1 MSLKP
6 IIVLYNEKESNIELN
21 LEEITSY
28 SLLIQKILSF
38 FNESNMSFTY
48 HLMSINTSNPYTLL
62 EEENYKEILNEKIEG
77 EDLKLFLNKINPED
91 LNSNEIINNEINID
105 NIKNNEGDNE
115 EEEDFILDDDN
126 NNPNNINRKEENI
139 INSDN
144 NNEVDT
150 QLKIDE
156 IKNINNNDNENKI
169 ENEKQNEN
177 DKEDLFSQTDEM
189 LKKIDK
195 LMENSNPNLKL
206 LKYSKSLPIK
216 REDIIKDHN
225 EENKANGINKII
237 NEEKEIRAPLPFSR
251 KNQNLNINN
260 IKIDDNDDNINKIA
274 DDNLLLNSRFINPE
288 TFKLLKCI
296 LCNEKLSGGLKYIC
310 CICENCILCENCEKT
325 HFHPCIKFKSTFLS
339 NITDIY
345 RFMTNIYSFK
355 SNTKNFFTKLFT
367 KEYEIKLYPICD
379 KKICLRPQKN
389 FIFAIKIFNFTNN
402 LISSSQFEIISKN
415 NKNIKILIPNTKFN
429 IRPNS
434 HYTLK
439 LKCKTKKNIKKE
451 KVDFYLFSDSLYF
464 KNQEDVHFTIDFEIN
479 EDWDEEKIN
488 SHFENNE
495 YAILYSKEHKTIAID
510 LLNNAGNSNIE
521 KDFIKNVFDILVK
534 NNWNKNSSL
543 NQIMNLK

>member
-105 NIKNNEGDNE
+105 NIKNNEGDNGE
-115 EEEDFILDDDN
+115 DEDFILDDDN
-126 NNPNNINRKEENI
+126 NNPNNINKKEENI

-156 IKNINNNDNENKI
+156 IKNINNNENENKI

-225 EENKANGINKII
+225 EENIIICKI
-237 NEEKEIRAPLPFSR
+237 
-251 KNQNLNINN
+251 
-260 IKIDDNDDNINKIA
+260 
-274 DDNLLLNSRFINPE
+274 
-288 TFKLLKCI
+288 
-296 LCNEKLSGGLKYIC
+296 
-310 CICENCILCENCEKT
+310 
-325 HFHPCIKFKSTFLS
+325 
-339 NITDIY
+339 
-345 RFMTNIYSFK
+345 
-355 SNTKNFFTKLFT
+355 
-367 KEYEIKLYPICD
+367 
-379 KKICLRPQKN
+379 
-389 FIFAIKIFNFTNN
+389 
-402 LISSSQFEIISKN
+402 
-415 NKNIKILIPNTKFN
+415 
-429 IRPNS
+429 
-434 HYTLK
+434 
-439 LKCKTKKNIKKE
+439 
-451 KVDFYLFSDSLYF
+451 
-464 KNQEDVHFTIDFEIN
+464 
-479 EDWDEEKIN
+479 
-488 SHFENNE
+488 
-495 YAILYSKEHKTIAID
+495 
-510 LLNNAGNSNIE
+510 
-521 KDFIKNVFDILVK
+521 
-534 NNWNKNSSL
+534 
-543 NQIMNLK
+543 